1 MLRSMFYSLSV
12 LAMLCMIGSCAGKGA
27 KQPVENLFETSA
39 VIGPAGGSV
48 GSVDYKITVI
58 AEPGD
63 LSHDTTIRVR
73 IRSAL
78 ESRWDRE
85 EFQRSQNGV
94 LIEFDPDAIA
104 DGKTLKL
111 SLPLIGTYD
120 PLWTMLIIENNNGM
134 TIALPLKSNTIGE
147 LVTAE
152 LPKEIA
158 KRFATNSKTR
168 YRHLQTNVLLAF
180 VANRKPNAER
190 PPLVTALYGFKNG
203 AFTGAPPDTTNLRV
217 AVVVHGI
224 DSSLS
229 DLTSLGAFLASVKAN
244 GTSNRYYDAIIGF
257 QYTSNAP
264 IAEIGTALADML
276 KPYVS
281 AAREVDLYAHS
292 MGNLVSRYAMETTSL
307 QNRIGSYIKHF
318 VGLGGP
324 HTGVPFANIPSFQ
337 TLIYI
342 FGGDSYYPLRDLVTY
357 GKDGQPLT
365 DFLTNLNTN
374 QNGPD
379 YEFAQYFTLSG
390 SDYADLYFGNLPVGE
405 VVNLMYD
412 TSVGFDTINDGL
424 VAQYSAQSS
433 VLSFQSKTWKVG
445 PTFPLSHTGIH
456 DSQTAFNQ
464 IKAWINSWQETTG
477 P

>member
-1 MLRSMFYSLSV
+1 MFRPLSFGLSV
-12 LAMLCMIGSCAGKGA
+12 LAIVFVVMGCAGKGA
-27 KQPVENLFETSA
+27 KQPVENLLEISA
-39 VIGPAGGSV
+39 VIGPTGGSIE
-48 GSVDYKITVI
+48 SPDYKVAVT

-63 LSHDTTIRVR
+63 LSRDTTITIRV
-73 IRSAL
+73 RSAL
-78 ESRWDRE
+78 ESMWNRK
-85 EFQRSQNGV
+85 EFQRSQNGFIIQ
-94 LIEFDPDAIA
+94 LDSEAIA
-104 DGKTLKL
+104 DGRTIKL
-111 SLPLIGTYD
+111 SLPLIGNYD
-120 PLWTMLIIENNNGM
+120 PLWTMLLIENVNGM
-134 TIALPLKSNTIGE
+134 ILALPSTLDPSGE
-147 LVTAE
+147 MIVAE
-152 LPKEIA
+152 ISKEIT
-158 KRFATNSKTR
+158 KRLTNSFRTR
-168 YRHLQTNVLLAF
+168 SNHLPSNALLAF
-180 VANRKPNAER
+180 VANREVSAER
-190 PPLVTALYGFKNG
+190 PPLVTSLYGFKNG
-203 AFTGAPPDTTNLRV
+203 AFTGAPPDTTNRRI

-224 DSSLS
+224 DSSLQ
-229 DLTSLGAFLASVKAN
+229 DLTSLGAFLASFSAD
-244 GTSNRYYDAIIGF
+244 GAPGRYYDAVIGF

-264 IAEIGTALADML
+264 IAEIGTALADMV

-281 AAREVDLYAHS
+281 VAREADIYAHS

-307 QNRIGSYIKHF
+307 QNRIGAYIKHF

-324 HTGVPFANIPSFQ
+324 HSGVPFANIPSFQ

-357 GKDGQPLT
+357 GKDGLPLT
-365 DFLTNLNTN
+365 NFLTKLNTK

-405 VVNLMYD
+405 IVNLMYD

-433 VLSFQSKTWKVG
+433 VLAFQSKTWQVG

-464 IKAWINSWQETTG
+464 LRTWINSW
-477 P
+477 